1 MSIGENL
8 DSIPTDLIL
17 EIFSRLSAKSIGRC
31 RCVSKLW
38 KSMLGRPNFTEL
50 FLTRSSDHPRL
61 LFGVKREG
69 EKGEWFFFSSP
80 QPQNL
85 YEKSSLVDF
94 HMKFSEDIGINDCSY
109 VSGLIYFPR
118 MRIKNYNAVR
128 VICNPITGQYAILQ
142 LITYCEKRS
151 FLGFDPIDK
160 QFKVLRINHRY
171 VHHILTLGPG
181 KMRWRKI
188 QCPLAHEPFGEEI
201 CANGV
206 LYYLAEPTD
215 GGSYVICCF
224 DVRSEKFKFIDA
236 KCLCDL
242 SIKLINYK
250 GKLGGI
256 GWKYDTVGGRR
267 TVELYMWVLEDV
279 EKQEWSKYVY
289 PLPGNSYHY
298 SVAGV
303 TAKGDIVFVKNLTS
317 KPFYVFYVNP
327 EKKTFQRVE
336 IHGNHEVFDSKN
348 PVYAFV
354 DHVEDLKFDV
364 IKKTYAA
371 TYISPPEQ
379 KPKPTC
385 TETSSREDHQGWTLT
400 SSRKDYR
407 VTTIAHPQEDH
418 RRSFESIN
426 KFNALYLDDDDEI
439 TVAQPRQDRR
449 TLGSISKFKA
459 QRLLDNDEFTGVKT
473 SKCDTSHLQV
483 SFTAVHGFHIW
494 SITVGKVSLASHVR
508 IKPEADT
515 EAMLNK
521 VIQCINREHKINYVT
536 IQVEKEKN
544 PKF

>member
-1 MSIGENL
+1 MNRAENL

-17 EIFSRLSAKSIGRC
+17 EIFSRMSTKSIGRC

-38 KSMLGRPNFTEL
+38 KSMLGHPYFTEL

-61 LFGVKREG
+61 LFGVKRERQ
-69 EKGEWFFFSSP
+69 WLFFSSP
-80 QPQNL
+80 QPQDL

-94 HMKFSEDIGINDCSY
+94 HMNFSDFHMNFSGDIRRNECTY
-109 VSGLIYFPR
+109 VSGFIYFPR
-118 MRIKNYNAVR
+118 MRIKNYLCDFR

-142 LITYCEKRS
+142 LITFHEKRS

-160 QFKVLRINHRY
+160 QFKVLRMKYNDRGIV
-171 VHHILTLGPG
+171 VHHILTLEPG

-188 QCPLAHEPFGEEI
+188 RCPLAHEPFWEEI

-236 KCLCDL
+236 KCFGDF
-242 SIKLINYK
+242 SIQLINYK

-256 GWKYDTVGGRR
+256 SWKYDTVDGKR

-279 EKQEWSKYVY
+279 EKQKWSKYVY

-303 TAKGDIVFVKNLTS
+303 TAKGDIVFVKTYTS

-336 IHGNHEVFDSKN
+336 IHGNHEVFDTN
-348 PVYAFV
+348 NLVYAFV

-364 IKKTYAA
+364 MKKTYAA
-371 TYISPPEQ
+371 KPISRPKQ
-379 KPKPTC
+379 KPNPPS
-385 TETSSREDHQGWTLT
+385 TETSSREDHQGWISI
-400 SSRKDYR
+400 SSRKYHQVR
-407 VTTIAHPQEDH
+407 TIAHRQQG
-418 RRSFESIN
+418 RRKFESIN
-426 KFNALYLDDDDEI
+426 KFNALYLDDGDED
-439 TVAQPRQDRR
+439 TVAHQQRDHH
-449 TLGSISKFKA
+449 TFKSISKFKA
-459 QRLLDNDEFTGVKT
+459 QGLLDDDEFTGVKT

-483 SFTAVHGFHIW
+483 SCELSPLCW
-494 SITVGKVSLASHVR
+494 LSILLFLVMMVYMSF
-508 IKPEADT
+508 
-515 EAMLNK
+515 ML
-521 VIQCINREHKINYVT
+521 QHL
-536 IQVEKEKN
+536 
-544 PKF
+544 